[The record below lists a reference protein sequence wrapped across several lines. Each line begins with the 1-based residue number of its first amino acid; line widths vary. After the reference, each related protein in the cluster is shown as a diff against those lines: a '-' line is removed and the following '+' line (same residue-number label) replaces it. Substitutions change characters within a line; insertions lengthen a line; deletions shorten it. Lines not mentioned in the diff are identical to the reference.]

1 MWESAGRAA
10 QGRIALPGL
19 RGFTLEPIL
28 TDMMERYD
36 ASFGV
41 DASADG
47 INFEHDCSCGA
58 ASISGDVDGE

>member
-10 QGRIALPGL
+10 QGRIVWPGL

-36 ASFGV
+36 AS
-41 DASADG
+41 S
-47 INFEHDCSCGA
+47 
-58 ASISGDVDGE
+58 